1 MARKILTYTVSHE
14 GRDKGKVFVITE
26 MPATQAEKWAAR
38 AFFAIAK
45 SDIEVPED
53 ISSTGMAGIAALGIR
68 AFGRMDFDDAE
79 PLMDEMFQCIK
90 FMPDAMRPEVV
101 RGLIED
107 DIEEVR
113 TRYELR
119 KETIKLHI
127 NFSIPAAVQTLASQ
141 SAAGSGSQNM

>member
-1 MARKILTYTVSHE
+1 MARKVMTYTVPHE

-38 AFFAIAK
+38 AFFAMAK
-45 SDIEVPED
+45 SDMEIPDD
-53 ISSTGMAGIAALGIR
+53 ISSTGMAGIAALGVR
-68 AFGRMDFDDAE
+68 AFGRMDFHDAE
-79 PLMDEMFQCIK
+79 PLLDEMFQCVK
-90 FMPDAMRPEVV
+90 FMPDPMKPEVV

-127 NFSIPAAVQTLASQ
+127 NFSIPAAVQKLAAQ
-141 SAAGSGSQNM
+141 SAAGSDSQNT

>member
-1 MARKILTYTVSHE
+1 MARKVLTVTIPHE
-14 GRDKGKVFVITE
+14 GRDKGKVFIVTE

-45 SDIEVPED
+45 SDVEIPDD
-53 ISSTGMAGIAALGIR
+53 ISGTGMAGIAALGIR
-68 AFGRMDFDDAE
+68 AFGKMDFNDAE
-79 PLMDEMFQCIK
+79 PLLDEMFQCIK
-90 FMPDAMRPEVV
+90 IMPDPMKPEVV

-127 NFSIPAAVQTLASQ
+127 NFSIPAVVQKLASQ
-141 SAAGSGSQNM
+141 PAAGSGSLNT